1 MKQCIPNLLLSK
13 YIYIYFF
20 VSTILLIIH
29 CSDLGAYQ
37 QPARE
42 SLSTFQDVT
51 VAGVGKKIVF
61 FYFLCVFLLSVEI
74 SSANYI

>member
-1 MKQCIPNLLLSK
+1 MKQCIRNPLLSK
-13 YIYIYFF
+13 YIYIFF
-20 VSTILLIIH
+20 FSTILLIIH